1 MPGMRVASTDEA
13 GWSVETVE
21 LTLTGRRHRRRGRAV
36 PIGDG
41 AQLLVRRHGFVVAYC
56 AGPEDLGA
64 LGVDLSRMAVVDRW
78 LTLGLTAVSPPAG
91 RIAPLLGA

>member
-13 GWSVETVE
+13 GWSVETA
-21 LTLTGRRHRRRGRAV
+21 LSGRTHRRGGRAV

-56 AGPEDLGA
+56 AGPEDLGV
-64 LGVDLSRMAVVDRW
+64 LVVDLSRMAVVDRW
-78 LTLGLTAVSPPAG
+78 LTLGLTAVSPSAG
-91 RIAPLLGA
+91 RIALLLGA

>member
-21 LTLTGRRHRRRGRAV
+21 LALTGRTHRRGGRAV

-41 AQLLVRRHGFVVAYC
+41 AQLLVRRHGSSSRTAPGRKTWGRWAWIC
-56 AGPEDLGA
+56 PAWPWWIAG
-64 LGVDLSRMAVVDRW
+64 
-78 LTLGLTAVSPPAG
+78 
-91 RIAPLLGA
+91 